1 MDKIFTLSE
10 ANQLIPHLEDHLSA
24 IKRGKA
30 VLVRTRAEIRKA
42 SSKSQYG
49 GGSCAGPHYI
59 RALEEISRNL
69 HVIQEMGV
77 HVKDLDLG
85 LCDFPYV
92 MDDRVVY
99 LCWKLGEAE
108 VRWWHE
114 VNTGYKARQPLDD
127 KDL

>member
-24 IKRGKA
+24 TKRGKA

-42 SSKSQYG
+42 SSKSDYG

-59 RALEEISRNL
+59 KALEEISQNL
-69 HVIQEMGV
+69 HAIQEMGV

-92 MDDRVVY
+92 LDGRVVY

-108 VRWWHE
+108 ISWWHE
-114 VNTGYKARQPLDD
+114 VSTGYKARQPLED
-127 KDL
+127 KEL

>member
-24 IKRGKA
+24 TKRGKA

-42 SSKSQYG
+42 SSKSEYG

-59 RALEEISRNL
+59 KALEEISQNL
-69 HVIQEMGV
+69 HAIQEMGV

-92 MDDRVVY
+92 LDGRVVY

-108 VRWWHE
+108 IRWWHE
-114 VNTGYKARQPLDD
+114 VTTGYKARQPLED
-127 KDL
+127 KEL